1 MKTFR
6 WIVAVLAV
14 MSMGA
19 AHAQG
24 MQAPKASPAQ
34 GPWSLEFA
42 YVPLTMSASGG
53 SLDTNAGRFLLG
65 YRVHPNVDIE
75 GMVGV
80 GLEDV
85 PLSGSTG
92 RLTQSLGLFIK
103 PGMDFG
109 NGLRAFARLGSIDS
123 RAESTD
129 SSGIKSSGS
138 KRTTAYGIGLSY
150 RLSDQWAFSLDYME
164 YGRVDGTTVSG
175 PGLGISYS
183 F

>member
-6 WIVAVLAV
+6 WILAVLAV

-19 AHAQG
+19 AQAQG
-24 MQAPKASPAQ
+24 MQAPKPSSAP

-42 YVPLTMSASGG
+42 YVPLTMSAAGG

-109 NGLRAFARLGSIDS
+109 NGLRAFARVGSINS
-123 RAESTD
+123 RGEITD
-129 SSGIKSSGS
+129 SSGSKSSGS
-138 KRTTAYGIGLSY
+138 KSTTAFGIGLSY
-150 RLSDQWAFSLDYME
+150 RMSEQWAVSLDYMQ
-164 YGRVDGTTVSG
+164 YGRVEGTTISG